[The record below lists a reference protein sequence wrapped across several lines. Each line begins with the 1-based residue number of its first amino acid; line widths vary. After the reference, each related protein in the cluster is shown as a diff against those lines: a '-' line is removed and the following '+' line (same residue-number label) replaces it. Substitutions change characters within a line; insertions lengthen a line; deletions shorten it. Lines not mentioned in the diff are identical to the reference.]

1 MEKFCPAR
9 NSVRFFRKAAASV
22 LIFFLL
28 AESNCRRK
36 KSTVMPPEIGKLARK
51 IFCGNVVRNKYVEKS
66 TLFSFIGLSNKRKR
80 EWAICAP
87 LDKLFFH
94 TYIRFVRLHTGMD
107 GMDGMGAI
115 RRFGYA
121 NANVFGRSF
130 GCRRRRARYARSYQ
144 PHKFGSFLC
153 GVIHTGDTAMCVWGG
168 GRGGNGYIYIVR
180 FAHHRRRSPHTNTIV
195 IHFKRMYVP
204 SLVQLSYLVS
214 AVGRF
219 SVRPTKVSVLMD
231 FSQKFD

>member
-1 MEKFCPAR
+1 
-9 NSVRFFRKAAASV
+9 
-22 LIFFLL
+22 
-28 AESNCRRK
+28 
-36 KSTVMPPEIGKLARK
+36 MPPEIGKLARK

-87 LDKLFFH
+87 LDKLFLH
-94 TYIRFVRLHTGMD
+94 TYIRFVRSHT

-168 GRGGNGYIYIVR
+168 GRGGNGYIYIYCAICSPSPS
-180 FAHHRRRSPHTNTIV
+180 FATHKYNCNSFH
-195 IHFKRMYVP
+195 MYVCSISRSIIIFGVGSR
-204 SLVQLSYLVS
+204 SLFSS
-214 AVGRF
+214 ADKGF
-219 SVRPTKVSVLMD
+219 CFDGFFTKI
-231 FSQKFD
+231 